1 MAFGTGVIKSMERL
15 RPETRSRVG
24 IGVVGPHDL
33 VEQIVMVGA
42 DLPAAADWRLVGAPH
57 AGEHETYEKFSRIAD
72 SIDVVL
78 FTGPL
83 QHDLARQAGE
93 LPLPAT
99 HVPMSGAGLY
109 ACLLRGVLKH
119 GIDPARV
126 SIDSLPAADVDEA
139 YGEIGVSTAGVHLS
153 EYDQPES
160 VRGFIGF
167 HEQLYRQGATT
178 AALTTIRSVAKALNN
193 AGVPALRMMPTTHTL
208 RLALNTAALLGT
220 GSRLEE
226 AQIAIV
232 VVELATSARP
242 SYSGPGN
249 YWQQELKLKLHQA
262 LLADARLMG
271 ATVAP
276 RDENSYVVTATLGAL
291 GQATDGL
298 RAAPFMDRI
307 RSEVGVEAEVGIGLG
322 STARDADANALVA
335 VDKAR
340 NAGAASA
347 YLVGVDGAVLSLPV
361 RRRRRAETE
370 PAVTTKAAKL
380 LERLLQQLDDGPDAM
395 VVDAEIVA
403 DVLAIAPRSARR
415 VLQSLADEGLA
426 WPVPPVKGA
435 QAGRPRQP
443 YRLVRA

>member
-1 MAFGTGVIKSMERL
+1 MDRL
-15 RPETRSRVG
+15 RSETRSRVA

-33 VEQIVMVGA
+33 VEQIMMIGA

-57 AGEHETYEKFSRIAD
+57 VGEHETYEKFSKIAD

-83 QHDLARQAGE
+83 QYDLARQAGA
-93 LPLPAT
+93 LPVPAT
-99 HVPMSGAGLY
+99 FVPMSGASLY
-109 ACLLRGVLKH
+109 ASLLRGVLTQ

-126 SIDSLPAADVDEA
+126 SIDSLPAADIDEA
-139 YGEIGVSTAGVHLS
+139 YGEIGVSTEGVHLS

-160 VRGFIGF
+160 ARGFAGF

-178 AALTTIRSVAKALNN
+178 AALTTIRTVAKKLTA
-193 AGVPALRMMPTTHTL
+193 AGVPVLRMLPTSHTL

-226 AQIAIV
+226 SRIAIV
-232 VVELATSARP
+232 VVELAASARP

-249 YWQQELKLKLHQA
+249 YWQQELKLSLHQS

-271 ATVAP
+271 ATVVP
-276 RDENSYVVTATLGAL
+276 RDENSYVVTATVGAL
-291 GQATDGL
+291 AQATDGF
-298 RAAPFMDRI
+298 RVAPFMDRI
-307 RSEVGVEAEVGIGLG
+307 RADAGVAVEVGIGLG
-322 STARDADANALVA
+322 DTARDADANALVA
-335 VDKAR
+335 VEKAR
-340 NAGAASA
+340 NTGAAAA
-347 YLVGVDGAVLSLPV
+347 YLVGGDGTVLSLPL
-361 RRRRRAETE
+361 RQRRRAESE
-370 PAVTTKAAKL
+370 PVIATKAAKL
-380 LERLLQQLDDGPDAM
+380 LERLVEGLGEGPEAM

-415 VLQSLADEGLA
+415 VLQSLAEEGLA
-426 WPVPPVKGA
+426 WPLPPVKGS

-443 YRLVRA
+443 YRLVKT

>member
-1 MAFGTGVIKSMERL
+1 MDRL
-15 RPETRSRVG
+15 RSESRSRVA

-33 VEQIVMVGA
+33 VEQIIMIGA
-42 DLPAAADWRLVGAPH
+42 ELPAATDWRLVGAPH
-57 AGEHETYEKFSRIAD
+57 AEEDETYDKFSRIAD

-83 QHDLARQAGE
+83 QYDLARKAAE

-99 HVPMSGAGLY
+99 YVPMSGASLY
-109 ACLLRGVLKH
+109 ASLLRGVLSH

-153 EYDQPES
+153 EYDRPES
-160 VRGFIGF
+160 ARGFSAF
-167 HEQLYRQGATT
+167 HEQLYRQGETT
-178 AALTTIRSVAKALNN
+178 AALTTIRSVANKLTA
-193 AGVPALRMMPTTHTL
+193 AGVPVLRLLPTSHTL

-220 GSRLEE
+220 GSRLED

-232 VVELATSARP
+232 VVELAASAKP

-249 YWQQELKLKLHQA
+249 YWQQELKLALHRC

-271 ATVAP
+271 ATVVP
-276 RDENSYVVTATLGAL
+276 RDENSYVVTATVGAL
-291 GQATDGL
+291 GQATDGF
-298 RAAPFMDRI
+298 RVAPFMDRI
-307 RSEVGVEAEVGIGLG
+307 HSDAGVAVEVGIGLG
-322 STARDADANALVA
+322 STARDADANALAA
-335 VDKAR
+335 VEKAR
-340 NAGAASA
+340 GAGAAAA
-347 YLVGVDGAVLSLPV
+347 YLVGGDGTVLSLPV
-361 RRRRRAETE
+361 RRRRRQESGPVIA
-370 PAVTTKAAKL
+370 TKAAKL
-380 LERLLQQLDDGPDAM
+380 LERLVESLDDGDTM

-403 DVLAIAPRSARR
+403 DVLSVSPRSARR
-415 VLQSLADEGLA
+415 VLQSLAEEGLA
-426 WPVPPVKGA
+426 WPLPPVKGT